1 MKKNRSGILLIAE
14 IVAIIL
20 FHTFKIRAS
29 EKDLPDRPGSIVTI
43 SKNLNHLPQ
52 SVLMPQAKPVFF
64 FLNMLK

>member
-20 FHTFKIRAS
+20 FHTFKIRAT
-29 EKDLPDRPGSIVTI
+29 EKDLPDNAIVKISRRPD
-43 SKNLNHLPQ
+43 LPPATP
-52 SVLMPQAKPVFF
+52 VLKIRPEFF

>member
-20 FHTFKIRAS
+20 FHTFKIKAT
-29 EKDLPDRPGSIVTI
+29 EKDLPDNAIVKI
-43 SKNLNHLPQ
+43 SKSPVLPRTA
-52 SVLMPQAKPVFF
+52 SVLKIRPEFF